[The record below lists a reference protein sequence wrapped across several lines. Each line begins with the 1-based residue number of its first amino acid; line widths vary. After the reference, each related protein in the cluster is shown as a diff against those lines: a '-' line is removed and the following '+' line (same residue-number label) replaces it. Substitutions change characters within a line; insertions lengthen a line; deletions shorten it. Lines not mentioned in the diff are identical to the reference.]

1 MLTHYCR
8 PPDTTL
14 LAGGKERLRDM
25 MPLTLTNDG
34 EEAIVRHIG
43 GSPDVK
49 RHLEDLGFVP
59 GENVR
64 VISRIGGNVIVVV
77 KETRLAIDQAM
88 AAKIMV

>member
-1 MLTHYCR
+1 
-8 PPDTTL
+8 
-14 LAGGKERLRDM
+14 M

-64 VISRIGGNVIVVV
+64 IISRIGGNVIVVV

>member
-1 MLTHYCR
+1 
-8 PPDTTL
+8 
-14 LAGGKERLRDM
+14 M
-25 MPLTLTNDG
+25 MPLTLANDG
-34 EEAIVRHIG
+34 EEAIIRHIG

-64 VISRIGGNVIVVV
+64 IISRIGGNVIVVV

>member
-1 MLTHYCR
+1 
-8 PPDTTL
+8 
-14 LAGGKERLRDM
+14 M
-25 MPLTLTNDG
+25 MPLTLANDG
-34 EEAIVRHIG
+34 EEAIIRHIG

-64 VISRIGGNVIVVV
+64 VISRMGGNVIVVV

>member
-1 MLTHYCR
+1 
-8 PPDTTL
+8 
-14 LAGGKERLRDM
+14 

-34 EEAIVRHIG
+34 EEAIIRHIG

-64 VISRIGGNVIVVV
+64 IISRIGGNVIVVV

>member
-1 MLTHYCR
+1 
-8 PPDTTL
+8 
-14 LAGGKERLRDM
+14 M

-34 EEAIVRHIG
+34 EEAIIRHIG

-77 KETRLAIDQAM
+77 KDTRLAIDQAM

>member
-1 MLTHYCR
+1 
-8 PPDTTL
+8 
-14 LAGGKERLRDM
+14 M

-34 EEAIVRHIG
+34 EEAIIRHIG

-49 RHLEDLGFVP
+49 RHLEDLGFVA

-64 VISRIGGNVIVVV
+64 IISRIGGNVIVVV

-88 AAKIMV
+88 ASKIMV

>member
-1 MLTHYCR
+1 
-8 PPDTTL
+8 
-14 LAGGKERLRDM
+14 M

-34 EEAIVRHIG
+34 EEAIIRHIG

-64 VISRIGGNVIVVV
+64 IISRIGGNVIVVV
-77 KETRLAIDQAM
+77 KDTRLAIDQAM

>member
-1 MLTHYCR
+1 
-8 PPDTTL
+8 
-14 LAGGKERLRDM
+14 M
-25 MPLTLTNDG
+25 MPLTLANDG
-34 EEAIVRHIG
+34 EEAIIRHIG

-64 VISRIGGNVIVVV
+64 IISRIGGNVIVVV
-77 KETRLAIDQAM
+77 KDTRLAIDQAM

>member
-64 VISRIGGNVIVVV
+64 VISRIGGNVIVILEVS
-77 KETRLAIDQAM
+77 RIDTGQAM
-88 AAKIMV
+88 DAKNMI

>member
-1 MLTHYCR
+1 
-8 PPDTTL
+8 
-14 LAGGKERLRDM
+14 M
-25 MPLTLTNDG
+25 MPLILTNDG
-34 EEAIVRHIG
+34 EEAIIRHIG

-77 KETRLAIDQAM
+77 KDTRLAIDQAM

>member
-1 MLTHYCR
+1 
-8 PPDTTL
+8 
-14 LAGGKERLRDM
+14 M

-34 EEAIVRHIG
+34 EEAIIRHIG

-49 RHLEDLGFVP
+49 RHLEDLGFVV

-64 VISRIGGNVIVVV
+64 IISRIGGNVLGVV

>member
-1 MLTHYCR
+1 
-8 PPDTTL
+8 
-14 LAGGKERLRDM
+14 M
-25 MPLTLTNDG
+25 MPLTLANDG
-34 EEAIVRHIG
+34 EEAIIRHIG

-64 VISRIGGNVIVVV
+64 IISRIGGNVIVVV
-77 KETRLAIDQAM
+77 KETRLAIAQAM

>member
-1 MLTHYCR
+1 M
-8 PPDTTL
+8 
-14 LAGGKERLRDM
+14 AGGKERLRDM

-34 EEAIVRHIG
+34 EEAIIRHIG

-49 RHLEDLGFVP
+49 RHLEDLGFVA

-64 VISRIGGNVIVVV
+64 IISRIGGNVIVVV

>member
-1 MLTHYCR
+1 
-8 PPDTTL
+8 
-14 LAGGKERLRDM
+14 M

-34 EEAIVRHIG
+34 EEAIIRHIG

-49 RHLEDLGFVP
+49 RHLEDLGFVT

-64 VISRIGGNVIVVV
+64 IISRIGGNVIVVV

>member
-1 MLTHYCR
+1 
-8 PPDTTL
+8 
-14 LAGGKERLRDM
+14 M

-34 EEAIVRHIG
+34 EEAIIRHIG

-88 AAKIMV
+88 ASKIMV

>member
-1 MLTHYCR
+1 
-8 PPDTTL
+8 
-14 LAGGKERLRDM
+14 M

-49 RHLEDLGFVP
+49 RHLEDLGFVT

-64 VISRIGGNVIVVV
+64 IISRIGGNVIVVV
-77 KETRLAIDQAM
+77 KETRLAIAQAM

>member
-1 MLTHYCR
+1 
-8 PPDTTL
+8 
-14 LAGGKERLRDM
+14 M

-34 EEAIVRHIG
+34 EEAIIRHIG

-49 RHLEDLGFVP
+49 RHLEDLGFVA

-64 VISRIGGNVIVVV
+64 IISRIGGNVIVVV